1 MTSKRSKTPESQL
14 PPHVRAFLRDG
25 VRDEHPQLVQTHISY
40 VLLMSD
46 EVYKLKKPVNLGF
59 ANFSTLEDRRA
70 ACEAEMRLNLRGCPG
85 GVYLG
90 VVAVTRRGDGY
101 EFGGDGEVVDYAVHM
116 KRLPRDGMMDLMLER
131 GEVDLDRVGRVA
143 ARMAALHNA
152 ADRGPEVTKA
162 GGVSTFAGNWR
173 ELLAEVRE
181 AVGTTSSLRRL
192 ERIET
197 YMDAC
202 FERERPLLERRERD
216 GWVRDCHG
224 DLRSDAVC
232 FDPSL
237 PGGICIYDCIEFNE
251 RFRYSDTGL
260 DVAFLGMDLDYRGR
274 SDLSDLFIGLYAAV
288 IGDETLP
295 LVLHFYKCYRA
306 VVRGRVEM
314 LLGQDAAV
322 SQRKRAAARGR
333 ARRYFRLAERYALR
347 PPAAKALV
355 LVMGL
360 SGSGKSVL
368 AGALASR
375 LGAALLSTDV
385 VRRTVVDEHERGVE
399 LNEGVYTPQQR
410 TQVYEELEHR
420 AEALLRE
427 DRCVVMDGTFAERGQ
442 RDRMS
447 RLAERYKAPFRAVE
461 CFAPDD
467 VVRERQQRREAQS
480 WSTSEGRWEVYL
492 DQKARYEPP
501 TELPSNA
508 RLQVDTTLPLETQL
522 RLATAYSRQSDA

>member
-1 MTSKRSKTPESQL
+1 MTSKRSKTTESQL
-14 PPHVRAFLRDG
+14 PPHVRAFLREG
-25 VRDEHPQLVQTHISY
+25 VGGEQPQLVQTHISY
-40 VLLMSD
+40 VLLTSD

-59 ANFSTLEDRRA
+59 ANFSTLEDRRI

-101 EFGGDGEVVDYAVHM
+101 ELGGAGEVVDYAVHM
-116 KRLPRDGMMDLMLER
+116 KRLPRDGMMDAMLER
-131 GEVDLDRVGRVA
+131 GEVDLDKVGRVA
-143 ARMAALHNA
+143 ARMAAMHEA
-152 ADRGPEVTKA
+152 AARGPEITKA
-162 GGVSTFAGNWR
+162 GGVNTFAANWQD
-173 ELLAEVRE
+173 LLADMR
-181 AVGTTSSLRRL
+181 AAGGSTLSRRRL
-192 ERIET
+192 ERLAS
-197 YMDAC
+197 YVRAY

-274 SDLSDLFIGLYAAV
+274 PDLSDLFIGLYAASA
-288 IGDETLP
+288 GDETLA

-306 VVRGRVEM
+306 VVRGRVET

-333 ARRYFRLAERYALR
+333 ARRYFQLAEQYALR
-347 PPAAKALV
+347 PSPAKALV

-375 LGAALLSTDV
+375 LGAAILSTDV
-385 VRRTVVDEHERGVE
+385 VRRSIVEEHERGVE
-399 LNEGVYTPQQR
+399 LNAGVYTPQQR
-410 TQVYEELEHR
+410 TRVYEELTRR
-420 AEALLRE
+420 AEALLRD
-427 DRCVVMDGTFAERGQ
+427 DRCVVLDGTFSEREQ
-442 RDRMS
+442 RNRMS
-447 RLAERYKAPFRAVE
+447 RLAERLGAPLRAVE

-467 VVRERQQRREAQS
+467 VVRQRQQRREGEA
-480 WSTSEGRWEVYL
+480 WTTSEGRWDVYL
-492 DQKARYEPP
+492 AQKARYEPP
-501 TELPSNA
+501 AELPPGA
-508 RLQVDTTLPLETQL
+508 HLRIDTTQPLETQL
-522 RLATAYSRQSDA
+522 TLATDAGT